1 MAKKQADKI
10 DPTPAKPRAPRRPAK
25 SAGADMPAAAG
36 VAAGV
41 TTSSQRAEASD
52 ISLSVAAGAGP
63 TAATTSDPSYDDIA
77 RAAYERYLSRGGD
90 HGRDFDDWL
99 EAERELR
106 KR

>member
-1 MAKKQADKI
+1 MAKKPADKI
-10 DPTPAKPRAPRRPAK
+10 DPAAKPRAPRRTAK
-25 SAGADMPAAAG
+25 NSAAAAPAVAG
-36 VAAGV
+36 DVAAGV

-52 ISLSVAAGAGP
+52 TALSVAAND
-63 TAATTSDPSYDDIA
+63 AARAVTSDPSYDDIA
-77 RAAYERYLSRGGD
+77 RAAYERYLSRGGN

>member
-1 MAKKQADKI
+1 MAKKHADKI
-10 DPTPAKPRAPRRPAK
+10 DPAAKPRAPRRAAK
-25 SAGADMPAAAG
+25 SSAATPAAA
-36 VAAGV
+36 VDLAAGV

-52 ISLSVAAGAGP
+52 MGSPGAIGDAPLPAA
-63 TAATTSDPSYDDIA
+63 TSDPSYDDIA

-90 HGRDFDDWL
+90 HGRDFEDWL